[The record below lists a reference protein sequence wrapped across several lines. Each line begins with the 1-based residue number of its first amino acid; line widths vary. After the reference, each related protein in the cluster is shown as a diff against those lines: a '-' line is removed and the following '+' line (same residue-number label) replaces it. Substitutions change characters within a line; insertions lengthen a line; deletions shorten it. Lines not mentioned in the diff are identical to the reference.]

1 MRIYVFSRK
10 DGAKLICDSCRMERV
25 PDVFDVFGLG
35 MHHSLYF
42 LLLADLPIF
51 RHFIRPSLPCRWHC
65 LAWLSDQGG
74 GQAVQLDTKT
84 KQPEYKVEG
93 GKITL

>member
-1 MRIYVFSRK
+1 M
-10 DGAKLICDSCRMERV
+10 CRMERV

-35 MHHSLYF
+35 MYFGLYF
-42 LLLADLPIF
+42 LLLPYLPIF
-51 RHFIRPSLPCRWHC
+51 RHFIRPSLPQRWHC
-65 LAWLSDQGG
+65 LAWLSEQGG

-84 KQPEYKVEG
+84 RHAEYKVEG